1 MGFPLDVV
9 FKMIGKSAHA
19 HSRYWVRWKIPPYTF
34 TTKKKKAKFALYFG
48 NYLLGPCVQVTTNA
62 HCLTISFFFVAILE
76 LLSTVQWQCAFAVA
90 PKIHLILKYFTW
102 IKRPALIMHC
112 VWYVWDQSYLMCFWL
127 NYISILVI
135 FWCCNHSACKIKHFG
150 DIFRQIN
157 LLNFEI
163 GDS

>member
-1 MGFPLDVV
+1 MLTHILATGWDE
-9 FKMIGKSAHA
+9 
-19 HSRYWVRWKIPPYTF
+19 KIPPLTF
-34 TTKKKKAKFALYFG
+34 TTKKKKAKVALYFG

-62 HCLTISFFFVAILE
+62 HCLIITISFFVAILE
-76 LLSTVQWQCAFAVA
+76 LSSTVQWQCAFAVA

-157 LLNFEI
+157 LLDFEI